1 MLETLLALILISA
14 IMMAGVRRIKL
25 LTQGFMIQS
34 LSIALICLYFGFK
47 TGESNLFIIALLT
60 VLAKVIFIPYIIK
73 KSTKDLKI
81 NREMELIISS
91 LWSYILTCVG
101 IVSAYGLLVQL
112 DNAFLKAGI
121 VLMLVGLILIIG
133 RKKAITQMIGFL
145 CMENGL
151 VLFEISIVKMSLILE
166 AGIIL
171 EVLIL
176 ALIMGIMI
184 FNINKI
190 FDTVNTDYLSN
201 LKE

>member
-1 MLETLLALILISA
+1 MLETLLAVILISA
-14 IMMAGVRRIKL
+14 ILMAGVRRIKL
-25 LTQGFMIQS
+25 LTQGFMVQS
-34 LSIALICLYFGFK
+34 LAIALVCLYFGFK
-47 TGESNLFIIALLT
+47 EGDSNLFIIALLT
-60 VLAKVIFIPYIIK
+60 VVAKVIFIPYIIK
-73 KSTKDLKI
+73 KAIRDLRI

-91 LWSYILTCVG
+91 QWSHILTCIG
-101 IVSAYGLLVQL
+101 IVLAYGLLVQL

-121 VLMLVGLILIIG
+121 VLMLTGLILIIG

-184 FNINKI
+184 FNINRI
-190 FDTVNTDYLSN
+190 FDTVNTDFLSN